1 MEIREF
7 SERLL
12 YGRQLADKL
21 MRPLSLEDEA
31 PGLAIG
37 RVDAPGR
44 PLGLEV
50 SREVRAQGAFPA
62 LHELDQDRAH
72 GRALLAFANHELMAI
87 ELMALVLLRFPE
99 APKEFRRGLAAI
111 IQEEQTHFEL
121 YCDRAS
127 ECGVELGEYPLN
139 SFFWNCLSTVQSTI
153 DATAAVSLTLEQA
166 NLDYASFYAAAFRK
180 IGSHETAA
188 ILERVLEDEIRHL
201 AHGVHWFRQWIG
213 QSEDFF
219 DAHAARL
226 HLPMSMARAKGFEA
240 GDRFVVE
247 PRLRAGLS
255 RDYVARM
262 AAFRG
267 SRGRPCAV
275 FLFNPECED
284 EVRVGGERKSQRI
297 MEDLQA
303 DLATLPAFL
312 AAPEDIVLIQE
323 APSERFVASLDAA
336 GFRMPRF
343 LTEIPGGERDPH
355 FSDLRP
361 WGWSPVSQARLRG
374 CLERLVARP
383 RFFEG
388 EWSPLLSEIHT
399 KSFALPIAAAVRER
413 CLEPWMIAREDLGAR
428 ATDVAEANALV
439 REWGG
444 RGRAEVV
451 LKAEFGSSGRNM
463 IRIRGGKFEAPQ
475 ERWLEEALAQHGAV
489 VVEPWLNR
497 VCDLSFRLK
506 IEASGEACAREFGV
520 SLTDQRGQY
529 RGGFVGP
536 LSRVIDAEVRRFLSG
551 DGHDRHRV
559 RRVMKVVAEEVAL
572 ALKPSGYV
580 GPVGVDALVFR
591 EANGELRLKPVVE
604 INPRTTMGHVCAALE
619 KHVAPGRV
627 GVWLVLPLPA
637 LARVGFESLSA
648 FGDFLRKAH
657 PVHLSEGKIFAGAL
671 PTTDL
676 SQARAF
682 ASVLFVGADLPELSA
697 MAPLSR
703 LAWLR
708 PDPRP

>member
-7 SERLL
+7 SEHLL
-12 YGRQLADKL
+12 FGRQLADKL
-21 MRPLSLEDEA
+21 MRPLSLEDDA
-31 PGLAIG
+31 PGPAIG

-44 PLGLEV
+44 PLGLEL
-50 SREVRAQGAFPA
+50 SRRAGAQPAFPA

-99 APKEFRRGLAAI
+99 APPEFRRGLAAI

-121 YCDRAS
+121 YRDRAG

-139 SFFWNCLSTVQSTI
+139 AFFWNCLSTVQSTI

-180 IGSHETAA
+180 IGADETAA
-188 ILERVLEDEIRHL
+188 ILDRVLEDEIGHL
-201 AHGVHWFRQWIG
+201 AHGVHWFRKWIG
-213 QSEDFF
+213 QNEDLF

-226 HLPMSMARAKGFEA
+226 HLPMSMARAKGFET
-240 GDRFVVE
+240 GSGFVVE

-255 RDYVARM
+255 PDYVARM

-267 SRGRPCAV
+267 TRGRPCAV
-275 FLFNPECED
+275 YLFNPECED
-284 EVRVGGERKSQRI
+284 EVRVGSQRKSQRI

-312 AAPEDIVLIQE
+312 AAPEDIVLVQD
-323 APSERFVASLDAA
+323 APSERFVASLEAA

-343 LTEIPGGERDPH
+343 LTEISGGERDPH

-361 WGWSPVSQARLRG
+361 WGWSPVSQARLSG
-374 CLERLVARP
+374 CFERLVAPR

-388 EWSPLLSEIHT
+388 TWTSALSEIHT
-399 KSFALPIAAAVRER
+399 KSFALPIAAAVSER
-413 CLEPWMIAREDLGAR
+413 CGEPWMIAPEDIGAR
-428 ATDVAEANALV
+428 ATDVAEVKARV
-439 REWGG
+439 RRWDEG
-444 RGRAEVV
+444 GRAEVV
-451 LKAEFGSSGRNM
+451 IKAEFGSSGRNM
-463 IRIRGGKFEAPQ
+463 IRIRGGTFEASQ
-475 ERWLEEALAQHGAV
+475 ERWLEDALAQHGAV

-497 VCDLSFRLK
+497 VCDLSFRMK
-506 IEASGEACAREFGV
+506 MDASGEARACEFGV

-529 RGGFVGP
+529 RGGLVGP
-536 LSRVIDAEVRRFLSG
+536 LSRVVDAEVRRFLSG
-551 DGHDRHRV
+551 DGQDRHRI
-559 RRVMKVVAEEVAL
+559 RRIMRVVAEEVAR

-591 EANGELRLKPVVE
+591 EANGELRIKPVVE
-604 INPRTTMGHVCAALE
+604 INPRTTMGHVCAAFE

-627 GVWLVLPLPA
+627 GVWLILPLPA

-648 FGDFLRKAH
+648 FGGFLRTSH
-657 PVHLSEGKIFAGAL
+657 PVQLRAGKIFEGAL

-676 SQARAF
+676 SKARAF
-682 ASVLFVGADLPELSA
+682 ASVLFVGADVAELSA

-703 LAWLR
+703 LEWLR
-708 PDPRP
+708 ADSSA